1 MTASVIA
8 MSVQAGSGGFNIAHH
23 VAEQLGLRYYDWEI
37 TSEAAARAGVP
48 PDEVM
53 ASERVPG
60 FFERM
65 MRRLGA
71 VSSVSIEGGASF
83 ADPSPA
89 MWNTAVASL
98 SSDDYRPFIE
108 RVVNELADQGH
119 ALIVGHAGQYVLRD
133 RPSVLKVLILGSEG
147 ERAKRMAREQHIDE
161 KQALLNIRTSD
172 KDRAELLKKDYK
184 FDWLDAGRYDL
195 TVNTDHVSS
204 EVAIDSILAAAKNI
218 A

>member
-37 TSEAAARAGVP
+37 TSEAAARAGVQP
-48 PDEVM
+48 SDVM
-53 ASERVPG
+53 AAERVPG

-89 MWNTAVASL
+89 VWDTAVASL
-98 SSDDYRPFIE
+98 NSDDYRPFIE
-108 RVVNELADQGH
+108 RVINELADQGH
-119 ALIVGHAGQYVLRD
+119 ALIVGHASQHVLRD
-133 RPSVLKVLILGSEG
+133 RPNVLRVLILGSE
-147 ERAKRMAREQHIDE
+147 EVRAKRMAREQGIDE
-161 KQALLNIRTSD
+161 KTALTNIRTSD
-172 KDRAELLKKDYK
+172 KDRADLLRKVYK
-184 FDWLDAGRYDL
+184 FGWLDAGKYDL
-195 TVNTDHVSS
+195 TINTDNVSTD
-204 EVAIDSILAAAKNI
+204 VAIETILAAARSI
-218 A
+218 P

>member
-37 TSEAAARAGVP
+37 TSEAAARAGVS

-71 VSSVSIEGGASF
+71 VSAVSIEGGASF

-108 RVVNELADQGH
+108 RVITELADQGH
-119 ALIVGHAGQYVLRD
+119 ALIVGHAAQHILRD
-133 RPSVLKVLILGSEG
+133 RTDVLRVLILGSE
-147 ERAKRMAREQHIDE
+147 EVRAKRMAREQNLALE
-161 KQALLNIRTSD
+161 QALTNIRTSD
-172 KDRAELLKKDYK
+172 KDRGELLKKVYK
-184 FDWLDAGRYDL
+184 FDWLDARRYDL
-195 TVNTDHVSS
+195 TINTDNIST
-204 EVAIDSILAAAKNI
+204 EVAIDAVLASAKNI
-218 A
+218 P